1 MINFILANRIIV
13 ILLLFVT
20 VATGLFSYKTLP
32 VDTFPDPTPIQV
44 NIYTEAPGLS
54 AEEVESLVTKK
65 IESVVSGIKD
75 VTGVRSVSIA
85 GLSQVTVFFKDGT
98 DIYFARKLVM
108 EKLTEAQSI
117 LDPQFKPVMGP
128 NASGLSFVMFYIL
141 EGKNYSLE
149 ELKSIERWKVRP
161 LLKSVDGVEDINE
174 WGPDK
179 AFLIRPDYEKMIAY
193 NISLNDLI
201 LQLREGGGV
210 VGGGYASIS
219 NKDIVL
225 RGIGALKSLDD
236 IKNIP
241 IKTKEGFFIRLSEI
255 AQVEIGEVPGR
266 RGIFS
271 LNGVESQGNI
281 VVKRMFTNTKEVI
294 KNVFNKLNEVK
305 KVLPEGVNIKVIYDQ
320 AYLIDKAIHTVE
332 KALLEGIVLV
342 TLAMLFYLGNLRA
355 ALIAVL
361 SIPITLLMSFIF
373 MKSVGISGNLM
384 SFAGLAIGMGLFA
397 DASVVVI
404 ENIYR
409 HFHHTPDF
417 IKKKEGKLE
426 ILSLSVSEVL
436 RPVLFAIFVIA
447 IVFIP
452 IYSFESVEGKYY
464 KPLATT
470 IIFALFS
477 SLFVAFVFM
486 PVLAY
491 YFLKAQKEEEPGY
504 MTKITQFYQKIL
516 NKTLKYPKAILAS
529 VTATFIFSVFLLSRI
544 GTEFAPTLDEGA
556 LLVKTYL
563 SPNVTME
570 ESKAVA
576 SFVER
581 TAKSFPEVENAFTLA
596 GRSEKADP
604 EDFNYM
610 ETFITLKPYKD
621 WKTFKTKQE
630 LENAIR
636 EKLETLPG
644 AKFSFTQ
651 PIQMRIDELLSG
663 VKSTVAIKVFGDD
676 LETLNKIGEEIEK
689 IVRSTPGSIDV
700 EMEVQKGKLQMKIL
714 PKKETLARYGLTID
728 DLLQIIE
735 EAIAGVEVNVLKE
748 GLITYPIILKIPDKD
763 INNLERFFNLP
774 IFNSENQL
782 VTLSQVA
789 DIEISE
795 GFFKIRHENGQ
806 RYALIQSNLKDRDLG
821 SFINELR
828 EKINREIK
836 LPEGYYIKFAGQ
848 FENQER
854 AMKKLS
860 IIIPIVILLIFV
872 VLYINYNS
880 ARDSL
885 IVLLNVPFATIGG
898 IVALYIS
905 GFNLSVPAAIGF
917 IAVFGI
923 ATLNGVVLIS
933 YIRQMLEEGKPID
946 KAIQIATK
954 LRLRPILITAT
965 AASLGLVP
973 ILLTTDVGSETQKPI
988 ATVVIG
994 GIFTSTMLTLLILPT
1009 VYKLFYREP
1018 SPYPTFKKPN
1028 KFQRFINDQK
1038 KKIRKAYN
1046 RSVDKF
1052 RRR

>member
-1 MINFILANRIIV
+1 MIDFVLNNRIIV
-13 ILLLFVT
+13 LFLLIVT
-20 VATGLFSYKTLP
+20 IGLGFYSYRTLP

-54 AEEVESLVTKK
+54 AEEVESLITKK
-65 IESVVSGIKD
+65 IESVVSGVKN

-98 DIYFARKLVM
+98 DVYFARKLVM
-108 EKLTEAQSI
+108 EKLSEAQSI
-117 LDPQFKPVMGP
+117 LDPQYRPVMGP
-128 NASGLSFVMFYIL
+128 NASGLSFVMFYVL
-141 EGKNYSLE
+141 EGNNHTLA

-161 LLKSVDGVEDINE
+161 LLKSVEGVEDISE

-179 AFLIRPDYEKMIAY
+179 AFLIKPNYERMMAY
-193 NISLNDLI
+193 NVSLSDLI
-201 LQLREGGGV
+201 SQLKAGGGV
-210 VGGGYASIS
+210 AGGGYAII
-219 NKDIVL
+219 NGKDLVL
-225 RGIGALKSLDD
+225 RGIGVISSIDD

-241 IKTKEGFFIRLSEI
+241 IKTKDGFYIKVSEM
-255 AQVEIGEVPGR
+255 ADVVEDEVPGR

-271 LNGVESQGNI
+271 LNGEEAQGNI
-281 VVKRMFTNTKEVI
+281 IVKRIFTNTKEVI
-294 KNVFNKLNEVK
+294 KNVYLKLQEVK
-305 KVLPEGVNIKVIYDQ
+305 KVLPEGVNIKVIYNQ
-320 AYLIDKAIHTVE
+320 AYLIEKAIHTVE
-332 KALLEGIVLV
+332 KALIEGIILV
-342 TLAMLFYLGNLRA
+342 TLAMIFYLGNFRA
-355 ALIAVL
+355 AFITVM
-361 SIPITLLMSFIF
+361 SIPITLLMAFIF
-373 MKSVGISGNLM
+373 MKNADISGNLM

-409 HFHHTPDF
+409 HFHHAPSF
-417 IKKKEGKLE
+417 IKTKSGKLE
-426 ILSLSVSEVL
+426 ILSLSVKEVL
-436 RPVLFAIFVIA
+436 RPVLFAVFVIA

-491 YFLKAQKEEEPGY
+491 YFLKAEKEEEP
-504 MTKITQFYQKIL
+504 KIMKIIGEIYQKIL
-516 NKTLKYPKAILAS
+516 SKTLKYSKPVLAS
-529 VTATFIFSVFLLSRI
+529 VVMLFIFSVYLLTRI

-556 LLVKTYL
+556 SLVKTYL
-563 SPNVTME
+563 SPNVTKE
-570 ESKAVA
+570 ESKQVA
-576 SFVER
+576 SFVEK
-581 TAKSFPEVENAFTLA
+581 TAKSFPEVKDAFTMV

-604 EDFNYM
+604 EDLNYM
-610 ETFITLKPYKD
+610 ETFIILKPYNE
-621 WKTFKTKQE
+621 WKTFKTKAE
-630 LENAIR
+630 FEDALR
-636 EKLETLPG
+636 KKLEELPG

-676 LETLNKIGEEIEK
+676 LDKLNEIGTKIEEI
-689 IVRSTPGSIDV
+689 VRQTPGAVDT

-714 PKKETLARYGLTID
+714 PKKELLARYGLTID
-728 DLLQIIE
+728 DLLNVIE
-735 EAIAGVEVNVLKE
+735 EAIAGVEVNILKD
-748 GLITYPIILKIPDKD
+748 GLVTYPIILKLPDKD
-763 INNLERFFNLP
+763 LNDLERFLNIP
-774 IFNSENQL
+774 VFNSENTL
-782 VTLSQVA
+782 ITLSQVA

-806 RYALIQSNLKDRDLG
+806 RFALVQSNLKDRDLG
-821 SFINELR
+821 SFINDLR
-828 EKINREIK
+828 QRIDSQIK

-860 IIIPIVILLIFV
+860 IIIPMVILLIFI

-880 ARDSL
+880 AKDSL
-885 IVLLNVPFATIGG
+885 IVLMNVPFATIGG

-946 KAIQIATK
+946 KAIEVATK

-965 AASLGLVP
+965 AASFGLVP
-973 ILLTTDVGSETQKPI
+973 ILLTNDVGSETQKPI

-994 GIFTSTMLTLLILPT
+994 GIFTSTMLTLLILPA
-1009 VYKLFYREP
+1009 VYKLFYKEP
-1018 SPYPTFKKPN
+1018 SPYPSFKRPN
-1028 KFQRFINDQK
+1028 KFQRFINDK
-1038 KKIRKAYN
+1038 KKAINKKYKQLT
-1046 RSVDKF
+1046 DKF
-1052 RRR
+1052 KK

>member
-1 MINFILANRIIV
+1 MIDFILNNRVIV
-13 ILLLFVT
+13 LFILIFT
-20 VATGLFSYKTLP
+20 VGLGFYSYKTLP

-54 AEEVESLVTKK
+54 AEEVEALITKK
-65 IESVVSGIKD
+65 IESIVSGMKN

-98 DIYFARKLVM
+98 DVYFARKLVM
-108 EKLTEAQSI
+108 EKLSEAQSV
-117 LDPQFKPVMGP
+117 LDPTYKPVMGP
-128 NASGLSFVMFYIL
+128 NASGLSFVMFYVL
-141 EGKNYSLE
+141 EGKNHTLS

-161 LLKSVDGVEDINE
+161 LLRSVEGVEDINE
-174 WGPDK
+174 WGPDR
-179 AFLIRPDYEKMIAY
+179 AFLIKPDYEKMIAY
-193 NISLNDLI
+193 NISLSELI
-201 LQLREGGGV
+201 EQLKAGGGL
-210 VGGGYASIS
+210 VGGGYAII
-219 NKDIVL
+219 NGKDIVL
-225 RGIGALKSLDD
+225 RGIGVISSIED
-236 IKNIP
+236 IRNIP
-241 IKTKEGFFIRLSEI
+241 IKTKEGFYLRTSEL
-255 AQVEIGEVPGR
+255 AEIVVDEVPGR

-271 LNGVESQGNI
+271 LNGEEAQGNI
-281 VVKRMFTNTKEVI
+281 VVKRVFTNTKEVI
-294 KNVFNKLNEVK
+294 KNVYLKLEDVK
-305 KVLPEGVNIKVIYDQ
+305 KVLSEGVNLRVLYDQ
-320 AYLIDKAIHTVE
+320 AYLIEKAIHTVE
-332 KALLEGIVLV
+332 KALIEGIVLV
-342 TLAMLFYLGNLRA
+342 TLAMIFYLGNFRA
-355 ALIAVL
+355 ALITVL
-361 SIPITLLMSFIF
+361 SIPITLLMAFIF
-373 MKSVGISGNLM
+373 MKNADISGNLM

-409 HFHHTPDF
+409 HFHHTPEF
-417 IKKKEGKLE
+417 TKSKSGKLE
-426 ILSLSVSEVL
+426 ILSLSVREVF
-436 RPVLFAIFVIA
+436 RPVLFAVFVIA

-477 SLFVAFVFM
+477 SLLVAFIFM
-486 PVLAY
+486 PILAF
-491 YFLKAQKEEEPGY
+491 YFLKAEKEEEPRV
-504 MTKITQFYQKIL
+504 MQIVAKFYQKVL
-516 NKTLKYPKAILAS
+516 SKTLRYPKVVLTGVVIA
-529 VTATFIFSVFLLSRI
+529 FISSVFLLTRI

-556 LLVKTYL
+556 SLVKTYL
-563 SPNVTME
+563 SPNVTKE
-570 ESKAVA
+570 ESKQVA

-581 TAKSFPEVENAFTLA
+581 TAKSFPEVKDAFTMA

-604 EDFNYM
+604 EDLNYM
-610 ETFITLKPYKD
+610 ETFIILKPYSE
-621 WKTFKTKQE
+621 WKSFKTKTE
-630 LENAIR
+630 FEDALR
-636 EKLETLPG
+636 KKLEELPG

-676 LETLNKIGEEIEK
+676 LNKLNEIGEKIEE
-689 IVRSTPGSIDV
+689 IVRQTPGSVDV

-714 PKKETLARYGLTID
+714 PKKELLARYGLTIN
-728 DLLQIIE
+728 DLLKIIE
-735 EAIAGVEVNVLKE
+735 EAIAGVEVNTLKE
-748 GLITYPIILKIPDKD
+748 GLITYPIILKIPDRELND
-763 INNLERFFNLP
+763 LERFLNIP
-774 IFNSENQL
+774 VFNSENIL
-782 VTLSQVA
+782 ITLSQVA

-806 RYALIQSNLKDRDLG
+806 RYALVQSNLKGRDLG
-821 SFINELR
+821 GFINDLR
-828 EKINREIK
+828 LGIDSKIK

-860 IIIPIVILLIFV
+860 IIIPMVILLIFII
-872 VLYINYNS
+872 LYINYHS
-880 ARDSL
+880 VKDSL
-885 IVLLNVPFATIGG
+885 IVLMNVPFATIGG
-898 IVALYIS
+898 ILALYLS

-946 KAIQIATK
+946 KAIEVATR

-973 ILLTTDVGSETQKPI
+973 ILLTSDVGSETQKPI

-994 GIFTSTMLTLLILPT
+994 GIFTSTLLTLLILPA

-1018 SPYPTFKKPN
+1018 SPYPSRSRPN
-1028 KFQRFINDQK
+1028 KLQRFIDEKIRQLRK
-1038 KKIRKAYN
+1038 KKRQILERFKRK
-1046 RSVDKF
+1046 
-1052 RRR
+1052 

>member
-1 MINFILANRIIV
+1 MIDFVLNNRVIV
-13 ILLLFVT
+13 LFFLIFT
-20 VATGLFSYKTLP
+20 VGLGFYSYKTLP

-54 AEEVESLVTKK
+54 AEEVEALITKK
-65 IESVVSGIKD
+65 IESIVSGMKN

-98 DIYFARKLVM
+98 DVYFARKLVM
-108 EKLTEAQSI
+108 EKLSETQSV
-117 LDPQFKPVMGP
+117 LDPSYKPVMGP
-128 NASGLSFVMFYIL
+128 NASGLSFVMFYVL
-141 EGKNYSLE
+141 EGKNHTLS

-161 LLKSVDGVEDINE
+161 LLKSVEGVEDINE
-174 WGPDK
+174 WGPDR
-179 AFLIRPDYEKMIAY
+179 AFLIKPDYEKMIAY
-193 NISLNDLI
+193 NISLSELI
-201 LQLREGGGV
+201 EQLKAGGGL
-210 VGGGYASIS
+210 VGGGYAII
-219 NKDIVL
+219 NGKDIVL
-225 RGIGALKSLDD
+225 RGIGVISSIED
-236 IKNIP
+236 IRNIP
-241 IKTKEGFFIRLSEI
+241 IKTREGFYLRTSEL
-255 AQVEIGEVPGR
+255 AEVVVDEVPGR

-271 LNGVESQGNI
+271 LNGEEVQGNI
-281 VVKRMFTNTKEVI
+281 IVKRVFTNTKEVI
-294 KNVFNKLNEVK
+294 RNVYSKLEDVK
-305 KVLPEGVNIKVIYDQ
+305 KVLPEGVNLRVLYDQ
-320 AYLIDKAIHTVE
+320 AYLIEKAIHTVE
-332 KALLEGIVLV
+332 KALIEGIVLV
-342 TLAMLFYLGNLRA
+342 TLAMIFYLGNFRA
-355 ALIAVL
+355 ALITVL
-361 SIPITLLMSFIF
+361 SIPITLLMAFIF
-373 MKSVGISGNLM
+373 MKNADISGNLM

-404 ENIYR
+404 ENVYR
-409 HFHHTPDF
+409 HFHHAPEF
-417 IKKKEGKLE
+417 IKSKSGKLE
-426 ILSLSVSEVL
+426 ILSLSVREVS
-436 RPVLFAIFVIA
+436 RPVLFAVFVIA

-477 SLFVAFVFM
+477 SLLVAFIFM

-491 YFLKAQKEEEPGY
+491 YFLKAEKEEEPRV
-504 MTKITQFYQKIL
+504 MQIVAKFYQKAL
-516 NKTLKYPKAILAS
+516 SKTLKYPKVVLTGVVIAFVS
-529 VTATFIFSVFLLSRI
+529 SVFLLTRI

-556 LLVKTYL
+556 SLVKTYL
-563 SPNVTME
+563 SPNVTKE
-570 ESKAVA
+570 ESRQVA

-581 TAKSFPEVENAFTLA
+581 TAKSFPEVKDAFTMV

-604 EDFNYM
+604 EDLNYM
-610 ETFITLKPYKD
+610 ETFIILKPYSE
-621 WKTFKTKQE
+621 WKSFKTKAE
-630 LENAIR
+630 FEDALR
-636 EKLETLPG
+636 KKLEELPG

-676 LETLNKIGEEIEK
+676 LNKLNEIGEKIED
-689 IVRSTPGSIDV
+689 IVRQTPGSVDV

-714 PKKETLARYGLTID
+714 PKKELLARYGLTIN
-728 DLLQIIE
+728 DLLKVIE
-735 EAIAGVEVNVLKE
+735 EAIAGVEVNTLKE
-748 GLITYPIILKIPDKD
+748 GLITYPIILKIPDRELND
-763 INNLERFFNLP
+763 LERFLNIP
-774 IFNSENQL
+774 VFNSENIL
-782 VTLSQVA
+782 ITLSQVA

-806 RYALIQSNLKDRDLG
+806 RYALVQSNLKGRDLG
-821 SFINELR
+821 GFINDLR
-828 EKINREIK
+828 LKIDSKIK

-854 AMKKLS
+854 AMKRLS
-860 IIIPIVILLIFV
+860 IIIPMVILLIFI

-880 ARDSL
+880 AKDSL
-885 IVLLNVPFATIGG
+885 IVLMNVPFATIGG
-898 IVALYIS
+898 ILALYLS

-946 KAIQIATK
+946 KAIEVATR

-973 ILLTTDVGSETQKPI
+973 ILLTSDVGSETQKPI

-994 GIFTSTMLTLLILPT
+994 GIFTSTLLTLLILPA

-1018 SPYPTFKKPN
+1018 SPYPTRNRPN
-1028 KFQRFINDQK
+1028 KLQRFIDEKIRQLRK
-1038 KKIRKAYN
+1038 KKRQILDRFK
-1046 RSVDKF
+1046 RE
-1052 RRR
+1052 

>member
-1 MINFILANRIIV
+1 MIDLILKNRFIV
-13 ILLLFVT
+13 LLLLAFTLAAGVY
-20 VATGLFSYKTLP
+20 SYRTLP

-54 AEEVESLVTKK
+54 SEEVESLITRK
-65 IESVVSGIKD
+65 IESVVSGMKN

-85 GLSQVTVFFKDGT
+85 GLSQVTVFFTDDT

-108 EKLTEAQSI
+108 EKLAEAQSI
-117 LDPQFKPVMGP
+117 LDPQYKPVMGP
-128 NASGLSFVMFYIL
+128 NASGLSFVMFYVL
-141 EGKNYSLE
+141 EGKHHSLSD
-149 ELKSIERWKVRP
+149 LKTIERWRVRP
-161 LLKSVDGVEDINE
+161 LLKSVDGVEDISE

-179 AFLIRPDYEKMIAY
+179 AFLIKPHYEKMIAY
-193 NISLNDLI
+193 NISLSEFI
-201 LQLREGGGV
+201 RQLREEGGV
-210 VGGGYASIS
+210 AGGGYAII
-219 NKDIVL
+219 NGKDLVL
-225 RGIGALKSLDD
+225 RGIGVISTIDD

-241 IKTKEGFFIRLSEI
+241 IKTRDGFYIRVSEL
-255 AQVEIGEVPGR
+255 ADVVVDEVPGR

-271 LNGVESQGNI
+271 LNGEEVQGNI
-281 VVKRMFTNTKEVI
+281 VVKRVFTNTKEVI
-294 KNVFNKLNEVK
+294 KNVYAKLEDIR
-305 KVLPEGVNIKVIYDQ
+305 KVLPEGVNLRVIYDQ
-320 AYLIDKAIHTVE
+320 AYLIEKAVHTVE
-332 KALLEGIVLV
+332 KALIEGIILV
-342 TLAMLFYLGNLRA
+342 TLAMIFYLGNFRA
-355 ALIAVL
+355 AFITVM
-361 SIPITLLMSFIF
+361 SIPITLLMAFIF
-373 MKSVGISGNLM
+373 MKNADISGNLM

-409 HFHHTPDF
+409 HFHHTPEF
-417 IKKKEGKLE
+417 TKTKEGKLE
-426 ILSLSVSEVL
+426 ILSLSVKEVL
-436 RPVLFAIFVIA
+436 RPVLFAVFVIA

-491 YFLKAQKEEEPGY
+491 YFLKAQKEEEPKV
-504 MTKITQFYQKIL
+504 MKIIGGIYQKIL
-516 NKTLKYPKAILAS
+516 AKTLKYSKTVLAA
-529 VTATFIFSVFLLSRI
+529 VVVVFVFSIYLLTRI

-556 LLVKTYL
+556 SLVKTYL
-563 SPNVTME
+563 SPNVTKE
-570 ESKAVA
+570 ESKQVA

-581 TAKSFPEVENAFTLA
+581 TAKSFPEVKDAFTMA

-604 EDFNYM
+604 EDLNYM
-610 ETFITLKPYKD
+610 ETFIILKPYSE
-621 WKTFKTKQE
+621 WKNFKTKAEFEDALRQ
-630 LENAIR
+630 
-636 EKLETLPG
+636 KLEELPG

-676 LETLNKIGEEIEK
+676 LNKLNEIGSQIER
-689 IVRSTPGSIDV
+689 IVRSTPGSVDT
-700 EMEVQKGKLQMKIL
+700 EMEIQKGKLQMKIL
-714 PKKETLARYGLTID
+714 PKKELLARYGLTIN
-728 DLLQIIE
+728 DLLNVIE
-735 EAIAGVEVNVLKE
+735 EAIAGVEVNVLRD
-748 GLITYPIILKIPDKD
+748 GLITYPIILKLPDRD
-763 INNLERFFNLP
+763 LNDLERFLNIP
-774 IFNSENQL
+774 VFNSENTL
-782 VTLSQVA
+782 ITLSQVA

-806 RYALIQSNLKDRDLG
+806 RFALVQSNLRDRDLG
-821 SFINELR
+821 SFINDLR
-828 EKINREIK
+828 SRIESQVK

-860 IIIPIVILLIFV
+860 IIIPMVILLIFI

-880 ARDSL
+880 AKDSL
-885 IVLLNVPFATIGG
+885 IVLMNVPFATIGG
-898 IVALYIS
+898 IIALYIS

-946 KAIQIATK
+946 RAIEMATK

-965 AASLGLVP
+965 AASFGLVP
-973 ILLTTDVGSETQKPI
+973 ILLTNDVGSETQKPI

-994 GIFTSTMLTLLILPT
+994 GIFTSTMLTLLILPA

-1018 SPYPTFKKPN
+1018 SSYTRYRKPSRFREFMDKIKVFVLGKIYPGMFK
-1028 KFQRFINDQK
+1028 R
-1038 KKIRKAYN
+1038 
-1046 RSVDKF
+1046 
-1052 RRR
+1052 